1 VYREDDGVSRLGV
14 SMVSES
20 FALKK
25 DNIKIAAV
33 YDPENKRFIISE
45 KTYELQKFYVM
56 QFDDQRAEM
65 GLE

>member
-1 VYREDDGVSRLGV
+1 
-14 SMVSES
+14 MVSES

-33 YDPENKRFIISE
+33 YDPENKRFIITE